1 MKQISLCLILSL
13 LLVSQAILAAESQ
26 RRLDPN
32 QIINNAPILSLE
44 EDSINSFETEV
55 SLNLEGMPFRT
66 MGSE

>member
-1 MKQISLCLILSL
+1 MKQISLYLILSL

-55 SLNLEGMPFRT
+55 ILAMNISHPA
-66 MGSE
+66 